1 MSEMILREA
10 RSSDLGQIIALEQAC
25 FLPEQAASPSALKE
39 RIERFGPHFLVAEK
53 EGTIAG
59 MINGMPTNETDLC
72 DEMYEGTHLYD
83 PAGEHIMIFGVDTLP
98 AFEEIPEP
106 HSPSIVRQNLGGVR
120 RPGRTIFVPDS
131 RCIVLRCFRSLQKRF
146 L

>member
-1 MSEMILREA
+1 MF
-10 RSSDLGQIIALEQAC
+10 RS
-25 FLPEQAASPSALKE
+25 
-39 RIERFGPHFLVAEK
+39 
-53 EGTIAG
+53 
-59 MINGMPTNETDLC
+59 LC
-72 DEMYEGTHLYD
+72 SGD
-83 PAGEHIMIFGVDTLP
+83 PAGFLCHFLIFNYYDFRYDGIHIQSSVNQNEILFVPYSAIKWIDLFVVRRRWGTGILTMMIPWFDFDLIIHLEHDEIEIEFP
-98 AFEEIPEP
+98 AFFEEIPEP